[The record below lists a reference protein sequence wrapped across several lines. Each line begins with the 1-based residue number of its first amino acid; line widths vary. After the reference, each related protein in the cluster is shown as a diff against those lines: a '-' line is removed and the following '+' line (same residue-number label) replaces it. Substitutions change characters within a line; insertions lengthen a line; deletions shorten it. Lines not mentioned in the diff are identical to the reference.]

1 MTGHSRSST
10 LRLTQITARMMM
22 MGFRSLSVGTCICA
36 FALGYC

>member
-10 LRLTQITARMMM
+10 LRLTQHTARMM
-22 MGFRSLSVGTCICA
+22 MGFRSLSVGTRICA